1 MAQNIARLGVV
12 LGIDT
17 AEFTKGIE
25 SAKRKLGDIGQF
37 AMKAGAVATAALG
50 AMTYKAMQ
58 FADEMADLSDA
69 TSVSIARITQ
79 MSQALTMSGGRADD
93 AGKVLVKFTQN
104 IDEAANGSQ
113 RMQDAFAKA
122 GVSLNDLTKLS
133 VEELFVKTSE
143 GIAKI
148 GDKATQTGTKIDL
161 FGKGMRSVDMNGFN
175 TQMSQS
181 VEEFR
186 KYENSIRIAAE
197 LNDKLAQKSQM
208 ISLSFT
214 QQVLPAVNALFDAI
228 NVKGGFAEKTFEAIS
243 NIIYGMAGALRYANN
258 AIDSLGV
265 AWDFLKGKMTF
276 EDFQRAQ
283 MNIENNLKLQLH
295 AIREYRREL
304 EETKKVEQPKGPAVA
319 DVKDSPEVKKMKEM
333 KRVAELISVEYER
346 QQSFSLAQLAIR
358 NQMIG
363 MTEDERRI
371 QEAVNQVLIST
382 SQKIDEITKKRE
394 DAIGRAEPKD
404 IESLKKVYD
413 DEIAEVMRL
422 TEEYVNAARIIET
435 SSIQSQRTF
444 EFGWDKAFNQFAENA
459 FNYARVADEVFKTLT
474 DNMTSAIDNFVETG
488 KFSFS
493 NFAESVIKDLIKIQL
508 RMQAMQ
514 LFSQLGGGLGGFF
527 GGLFGGGASAGGATG
542 SFVSPSYGGVAMA
555 ADGGM
560 ISGPTIVGEN
570 GPELFIPQ
578 RSGTVIPNQQMSGI
592 AGSQPTIVYNGPYI
606 ANMSAIDTQSA
617 TQFLAKNKNAVWS
630 ANQSAS
636 RGMPTSR

>member
-37 AMKAGAVATAALG
+37 AMKAGALATAALG

-58 FADEMADLSDA
+58 FADEMSDLSDA

-93 AGKVLVKFTQN
+93 AGKILVKFTQN
-104 IDEAANGSQ
+104 IDEAASGSQ
-113 RMQDAFAKA
+113 KMQDAFAKV
-122 GVSLNDLTKLS
+122 GVSLSDLSKLS
-133 VEELFVKTSE
+133 VEELLQKTSE
-143 GIAKI
+143 GLAKVN
-148 GDKATQTGTKIDL
+148 DKATQTGAKMDL
-161 FGKGMRSVDMNGFN
+161 FGKGMRSVDMSGFN
-175 TQMSQS
+175 AQMAQG
-181 VEEFR
+181 VEEFQ
-186 KYENSIRIAAE
+186 KYENAIRIAAE

-214 QQVLPAVNALFDAI
+214 QQVLPAVNVLFDAI

-243 NIIYGMAGALRYANN
+243 NIIYGMAGALRYANS
-258 AIDSLGV
+258 AIESMGN
-265 AWDFLKGKMTF
+265 AWDLIKGKITF
-276 EDFQRAQ
+276 EDFQRSQ
-283 MNIENNLKLQLH
+283 MNIENNLKLGLN
-295 AIREYRREL
+295 AIREYRKEL
-304 EETKKVEQPKGPAVA
+304 EEVKKVESPKA
-319 DVKDSPEVKKMKEM
+319 DTVRKIELSPEAKKQQEM
-333 KRVAELISVEYER
+333 LRVAGLISEEYRR
-346 QQSFSLAQLAIR
+346 QQVYSLQQLAIR

-371 QEAVNQVLIST
+371 QEAINQVTTET
-382 SQKIDEITKKRE
+382 SRKIDEITKKRE
-394 DAIGRAEPKD
+394 DAAGRGADDKTLAVYD
-404 IESLKKVYD
+404 AQIAKVY
-413 DEIAEVMRL
+413 ELENVFITM
-422 TEEYVNAARIIET
+422 ARNVE
-435 SSIQSQRTF
+435 SASIQSQRTF
-444 EFGWDKAFNQFAENA
+444 EFGWNKAFAQFAEDA
-459 FNYARVADEVFKTLT
+459 YNYGKLGEEMFKSFTG
-474 DNMTSAIDNFVETG
+474 NMTSAIDQFVETG

-493 NFAESVIKDLIKIQL
+493 DFAESVIKDLIKIQL
-508 RMQAMQ
+508 RMSAMQ
-514 LFSQLGGGLGGFF
+514 MFSQAGGLFSGFF
-527 GGLFGGGASAGGATG
+527 GGGTASPTATG
-542 SFVSPSYGGVAMA
+542 SFDFSAGLAGA

-578 RSGTVIPNQQMSGI
+578 RSGTVIPNQQLSSMNNQ
-592 AGSQPTIVYNGPYI
+592 QPTIVYNGPYI
-606 ANMSAIDTQSA
+606 NQMSAIDTQSA

>member
-58 FADEMADLSDA
+58 FADEMSDLSDA

-79 MSQALTMSGGRADD
+79 MSQALIMSGGRADD
-93 AGKVLVKFTQN
+93 AGKVLVKFTQS
-104 IDEAANGSQ
+104 IDEAASGSQ
-113 RMQDAFAKA
+113 KMQDAFAKA

-133 VEELFVKTSE
+133 VEELLQKTTE
-143 GIAKI
+143 GLAKV
-148 GDKATQTGTKIDL
+148 GEKATQTGIKMDL

-175 TQMSQS
+175 TQMAQS
-181 VEEFR
+181 VEEFQ
-186 KYENSIRIAAE
+186 KYENAIRIAAE

-214 QQVLPAVNALFDAI
+214 QQVMPAVNALFDAI

-258 AIDSLGV
+258 AIESMGN
-265 AWDFLKGKMTF
+265 AWDLLRGKITF
-276 EDFQRAQ
+276 EDFQRSQ

-295 AIREYRREL
+295 AIRQYRKEL
-304 EETKKVEQPKGPAVA
+304 EETKKIEQPKGPAVA
-319 DVKDSPEVKKMKEM
+319 EVKESPEVKKMNEM
-333 KRVAELISVEYER
+333 MRVAKLISVEYER

-358 NQMIG
+358 NQMVG

-371 QEAVNQVLIST
+371 QEAINQVLIST

-394 DAIGRAEPKD
+394 DAIGRADPKD
-404 IESLKKVYD
+404 IEKLKKVYD
-413 DEIAEVMRL
+413 DEIAEVQRL
-422 TEEYVNAARIIET
+422 SQQYVDGARIIET
-435 SSIQSQRTF
+435 SSIQAQRTF
-444 EFGWDKAFNQFAENA
+444 EFGWNKAFAQFAEDA
-459 FNYARVADEVFKTLT
+459 YNYGKLGEDMFKSFTG
-474 DNMTSAIDNFVETG
+474 NMTSAIDTFVETG

-508 RMQAMQ
+508 RMSAMQ
-514 LFSQLGGGLGGFF
+514 MFSSMGGGLGGIF
-527 GGLFGGGASAGGATG
+527 GGLFGGGGAGATG
-542 SFVSPSYGGVAMA
+542 SFVSPTYGGVGMA

-578 RSGTVIPNQQMSGI
+578 RSGTVIPNQQLSSMNNQ
-592 AGSQPTIVYNGPYI
+592 QPTIVYNGPYI
-606 ANMSAIDTQSA
+606 NQMSAIDTQSA
-617 TQFLAKNKNAVWS
+617 TQFLAQNKNAVWS
-630 ANQSAS
+630 AHQSAS

>member
-1 MAQNIARLGVV
+1 
-12 LGIDT
+12 
-17 AEFTKGIE
+17 
-25 SAKRKLGDIGQF
+25 
-37 AMKAGAVATAALG
+37 
-50 AMTYKAMQ
+50 MTYKAMQ
-58 FADEMADLSDA
+58 FADEMSDLSDA

-93 AGKVLVKFTQN
+93 AGKVLVKFTQS
-104 IDEAANGSQ
+104 IDEAASGSQ
-113 RMQDAFAKA
+113 KMQDAFAKA

-133 VEELFVKTSE
+133 VEELLQKTTE
-143 GIAKI
+143 GLAKV
-148 GDKATQTGTKIDL
+148 GEKATQTGTKLDL

-175 TQMSQS
+175 TQMAQS
-181 VEEFR
+181 VEEFQ
-186 KYENSIRIAAE
+186 KYENAIRIAAE

-214 QQVLPAVNALFDAI
+214 QQVMPAVNALFDAI

-258 AIDSLGV
+258 AIESMGN
-265 AWDFLKGKMTF
+265 AWDLLRGKITF
-276 EDFQRAQ
+276 EDFQRSQ

-295 AIREYRREL
+295 AIRQYRREL
-304 EETKKVEQPKGPAVA
+304 EETKKIEQPKGPAVA
-319 DVKDSPEVKKMKEM
+319 EVKESPEVKKMNEM
-333 KRVAELISVEYER
+333 MRVAKLISVEYER

-358 NQMIG
+358 NQMVG

-371 QEAVNQVLIST
+371 QEAINQVLIST

-394 DAIGRAEPKD
+394 DAIGRADPKD
-404 IESLKKVYD
+404 IEKLKKVYD
-413 DEIAEVMRL
+413 DEIAEVQRL
-422 TEEYVNAARIIET
+422 SQQYVDGARIIET
-435 SSIQSQRTF
+435 SSIQAQRTF
-444 EFGWDKAFNQFAENA
+444 EFGWNKAFAQFAEDA
-459 FNYARVADEVFKTLT
+459 YNYGKLGEDMFKSFTG
-474 DNMTSAIDNFVETG
+474 NMTSAIDTFVETG

-508 RMQAMQ
+508 RMSAMQ
-514 LFSQLGGGLGGFF
+514 MFSSMGGGLGGIF
-527 GGLFGGGASAGGATG
+527 GGLFGGGASAGATG
-542 SFVSPSYGGVAMA
+542 SFVSPTYGGIGMA

-578 RSGTVIPNQQMSGI
+578 RSGTVIPNQQMSGMNNQ
-592 AGSQPTIVYNGPYI
+592 QPTIVYNGPYI
-606 ANMSAIDTQSA
+606 NQMSAIDTQSA
-617 TQFLAKNKNAVWS
+617 TQFLAQNKLAVWS